1 MTPKPWTL
9 WHGLSLLITTNTS
22 MQTAMHQKSC
32 FSLSVS
38 SCLPR
43 GGFPPLL
50 VEPPRGPWG
59 DAQEVSLPDTS
70 PTNEPCLSPE
80 PRQLVFI
87 PVFAQR
93 PTVSKDVLL
102 QLLGTSLFVFPFPFY
117 FYFIFF
123 WPFGITRSFYHHCC
137 CTHLSRETLLLV
149 KASLGAAHT
158 FQELW
163 WALLHPLFIPSP
175 TWWPEGKKKK
185 REK

>member
-1 MTPKPWTL
+1 
-9 WHGLSLLITTNTS
+9 

-123 WPFGITRSFYHHCC
+123 LAIWHHQII
-137 CTHLSRETLLLV
+137 LPPLLLHSPLTGDLATSQGFSRSCPHV
-149 KASLGAAHT
+149 SGTVVSSASST
-158 FQELW
+158 
-163 WALLHPLFIPSP
+163 LHPIPNLMARR
-175 TWWPEGKKKK
+175 KKKK
-185 REK
+185 RERNRPIKR